1 MKRFVAALAKLCL
14 ATLVTFLLVEAALL
28 AFNDVFFR
36 RSFYV
41 FDPDLGFRVRSHVG
55 YGNHTTNE
63 FGFNDRDYEHER
75 RPGTFR
81 VLVIGDSFNW
91 TFGPDGN
98 YAGVLERLLGARFPA
113 CGVEVVNAGYPQM
126 HTGQQ
131 LALLRKF
138 GMQYH
143 PDLVVLGFFV
153 GNDFYDADPDRLRIV
168 VGGVTTDVRPGR
180 DFYRVVFGQPLV
192 PKSRLL
198 LFVRERWNEL
208 SRVGEAE
215 RKQFA
220 APPDVERVLGVDA
233 PPRERARARPTTS
246 GAYFQW
252 LARRMDFARRSQAA
266 RFARNEAYVRDSLR
280 EMRDLLAAEGI
291 PFVLAAYPDAVQVV
305 PEIRDALLARTGR
318 AADDYEW
325 TRAQRLL
332 AAYAADLGVPFVD
345 LLPGFVA
352 ARERGWNLY
361 LVNDSHWSAAGN
373 VLAAELLLPA
383 VAPFVEAGCAREAGT
398 PAAG

>member
-1 MKRFVAALAKLCL
+1 MKRFAATLAKLCL
-14 ATLVTFLLVEAALL
+14 ATLATFLLVEAALL
-28 AFNDVFFR
+28 VFNDVFFQ
-36 RSFYV
+36 RSFYT
-41 FDPDLGFRVRSHVG
+41 FDRDIGFRVRSHVL
-55 YGNHTTNE
+55 YGDHTTNE

-98 YAGVLERLLGARFPA
+98 YAGVLERLLGARFA
-113 CGVEVVNAGYPQM
+113 GCGVEVVNAGYPQM

-138 GMQYH
+138 GMQYR

-153 GNDFYDADPDRLRIV
+153 GNDFYDADPDRLRVV
-168 VGGVTTDVRPGR
+168 VGGVTADVRPDR
-180 DFYRVVFGQPLV
+180 EFYRVVFGQPLV
-192 PKSRLL
+192 LRSRLL
-198 LFVRERWNEL
+198 LFARERWNEL

-215 RKQFA
+215 RKQLA
-220 APPDVERVLGVDA
+220 APPAIEQVLGLDA
-233 PPRERARARPTTS
+233 PPRERARARATTS

-252 LARRMDFARRSQAA
+252 LGRRMDFARKSEAA
-266 RFARNEAYVRDSLR
+266 RFVRNEAYVRDSLR
-280 EMRDLLAAEGI
+280 EMRDLLAAEGV
-291 PFVLAAYPDAVQVV
+291 PFVVAAYPDAVQVE
-305 PEIRDALLARTGR
+305 PEIQNGLLARTGR

-332 AAYAADLGVPFVD
+332 ATDAAELGVPFHD

-361 LVNDSHWSAAGN
+361 LVDDSHWSAAGN

-383 VAPFVEAGCAREAGT
+383 IAPFVESACAPEAGS
-398 PAAG
+398 PADG